1 MPLNHRTPSPFTAL
15 LLAAAVGASGCLTI
29 TPPIRNA
36 GYGAP
41 GHAAPDEFE
50 IGVGHDLNVWFTG
63 DEDAVIPGLFKL
75 NLVAPV
81 WHDSPTPGRVNTVRL
96 EFAGDFFMGGWG
108 YAIAGFRFD
117 SAPEGQGKGRR
128 GLAWDIEA
136 GVAGG
141 GLSSIPIGGGYVGGG
156 IAHWSGIF
164 APFGRLRYQVAGS
177 GVEGVLTTMY
187 IDTMVGLSIAPKV
200 LTFTLAAGPTTMFV
214 ADTFEGESV
223 SSAVTPILSVEM
235 DFTFRIPVGGK
246 R

>member
-141 GLSSIPIGGGYVGGG
+141 GCRPS
-156 IAHWSGIF
+156 
-164 APFGRLRYQVAGS
+164 R
-177 GVEGVLTTMY
+177 
-187 IDTMVGLSIAPKV
+187 
-200 LTFTLAAGPTTMFV
+200 LAAGMWAV
-214 ADTFEGESV
+214 ESHIGRAFLPHLGV
-223 SSAVTPILSVEM
+223 SGTRWPAPAWRACSPRCTSTRWWA
-235 DFTFRIPVGGK
+235 
-246 R
+246 